1 MKGIK
6 INKLFIVLTFLSLL
20 FALLQGGLLPYL
32 LFYSLFFLFIISF
45 FYIYIIS
52 KTLYVK
58 VDAEQSYF
66 SAGDNTECTTEINCT
81 MTIPIPY
88 VEVKNSDSDE
98 VVTLTMNENTWIN
111 KKINF
116 HSRGIYDVGTVY
128 LKAFDVLNI
137 VSFYKKEDLSTK
149 LKVYPKVYQINSLSG
164 GGKDVFINTFDKTVS
179 NEDQFTIKDVRKY
192 RNGDSLKKVHWKLSA
207 KHNELYVKNAD
218 TISGEELIL
227 FMDMNKNNY
236 SYDMLGK
243 AEEAVVDIS
252 MSIIHYMIQRDMN
265 LNIFINSDSLTSYK
279 VYVKEDFNS
288 LMELMVNMKSNGS
301 LDLST
306 FMKEQCYK
314 LPKVNKLVIVT
325 AALNETLS
333 NNLISYKKQGYNLS
347 VFFYLKDT
355 EAESHK
361 NILKSWGIDCIDF
374 DSVYKISE
382 VSS

>member
-6 INKLFIVLTFLSLL
+6 VNKIFIASTFFSLL
-20 FALLQGGLLPYL
+20 FAMLQGGLLPYL
-32 LFYSLFFLFIISF
+32 LFYSLFFLLIISF
-45 FYIYIIS
+45 SYIFIIS

-66 SAGDNTECTTEINCT
+66 SAGDNTECITEINCT
-81 MTIPIPY
+81 MTMPIPY
-88 VEVKNSDSDE
+88 VSVKSSHSDE

-137 VSFYKKEDLSTK
+137 VSFHKKEDLNTK
-149 LKVYPKVYQINSLSG
+149 LKVYPKVHQINNLSG

-179 NEDQFTIKDVRKY
+179 TEDQFTIKDVRKY

-236 SYDMLGK
+236 SYDELGK

-252 MSIIHYMIQRDMN
+252 MSIINYMIQREMN

-279 VYVKEDFNS
+279 VSVKEDFNS
-288 LMELMVNMKSNGS
+288 LMELMVNMKSNGV

-314 LPKVNKLVIVT
+314 LPKVNKIVIVT
-325 AALNETLS
+325 ATLTESLS
-333 NNLISYKKQGYNLS
+333 NSLISYKKQGYNLS
-347 VFFYLKDT
+347 VFYYLKDV
-355 EAESHK
+355 EAESYK
-361 NILKSWGIDCIDF
+361 STLKSWGINCLNF
-374 DSVYKISE
+374 DSIYKLSE
-382 VSS
+382 VP